1 MSKYIVYLIEDRE
14 KNAKEILEKL
24 NAVETEYSNNEY
36 SFSFELLEGSVPGE
50 YEGEKYIFY
59 DSTVYKQIE
68 RHSAE
73 EKEKGNRVGLLL
85 DVLLTLEDIERTS
98 ESYYPQVSISRNI
111 FDQFRD
117 CIPIYFITTT
127 SAFGGQSDII
137 MGQDLSEQYIKQQRL
152 VRDPQESIGADLD
165 RLFSFYRNFYKNKDT
180 GERDERIENGRQM
193 EMV

>member
-1 MSKYIVYLIEDRE
+1 MSKYIVYLIEDRV
-14 KNAKEILEKL
+14 KNAKDILEKL
-24 NAVETEYSNNEY
+24 NKVKTEYCDNEY
-36 SFSFELLEGSVPGE
+36 SFAFELLRGSVPGE
-50 YEGEKYIFY
+50 YGGEKYSFY

-68 RHSAE
+68 QHSE
-73 EKEKGNRVGLLL
+73 EENGRGNRVGLLL
-85 DVLLTLEDIERTS
+85 DVLLTQEDIERTS

-152 VRDPQESIGADLD
+152 VRDPQDTIKAELD
-165 RLFSFYRNFYKNKDT
+165 RLFSFYRNFYKNEDI
-180 GERDERIENGRQM
+180 GERDERIENGQQM